1 MEDKNSVKFIGRS
14 GLLYTNE
21 NSETFCVYTETLPMR
36 QLDMVLYS
44 KEIKPLGCNREL
56 SDNDREMIIS
66 EILELTKQINW
77 QIKE

>member
-1 MEDKNSVKFIGRS
+1 MEDKNSVKFIGSS

-21 NSETFCVYTETLPMR
+21 NGETFCVYTETLP
-36 QLDMVLYS
+36 LEKSAMVLYS

-56 SDNDREMIIS
+56 TDNDRETIIS
-66 EILELTKQINW
+66 KILELTKYIKW